1 VGAPQ
6 LMIRGLS
13 TIRGPKAPLII
24 VDNFP
29 YDGELMNINPNIVEN
44 ITILK
49 DASASSIWGARAGNG
64 VIVITTKKGELN
76 RPVSLE
82 FTSNLQIGTKPN
94 LNYIE
99 QMSAADYIDLEK
111 EMFAQGFYDN
121 DLNSINY
128 PVISPVID
136 LLEKGRSN
144 LLTDQ
149 EVSDKIEG

>member
-1 VGAPQ
+1 SKERVTGSFTTVSNELLNQQVGSDLLSRLPSVANSMIMDNAHVGAPQ

-82 FTSNLQIGTKPN
+82 FTSN
-94 LNYIE
+94 
-99 QMSAADYIDLEK
+99 
-111 EMFAQGFYDN
+111 
-121 DLNSINY
+121 
-128 PVISPVID
+128 
-136 LLEKGRSN
+136 
-144 LLTDQ
+144 
-149 EVSDKIEG
+149 